1 LVASRLT
8 QSAQLCELCFVI
20 PVAPA
25 VLQLPC
31 VLCCDKVP
39 GYATIIA
46 EKCQKGNPPFA
57 NPVRAWYNAI
67 SMTTTW
73 EGKMNHAEGTLEG
86 YGGTELYYQRWRPE
100 EGPRA
105 ALAVVHGFGEHSGRY
120 GNVVDWFVPRGY
132 AVYAFDLRG
141 HGRSQGQ
148 RGQVDSWAEMRGDV
162 RAFLDLVHQQEPDLP
177 VFLVGHSVGGLIALN
192 YVLHHPEGLEGVV
205 ASGPLLSQWPV
216 PSVLLLVARIL
227 SNLLPRFA
235 MKNELD
241 ATALSRDT
249 AVVEAYVN
257 DPLVHDQGTPRMAT
271 EMLAA
276 IDWTQ
281 AHAAEMALPCLIVHG
296 GADRIAGPEAS
307 RTFFGNVTIAD
318 KERIEYDGYY
328 HEVFNEL
335 GKEQVLADVEA
346 WVERHL

>member
-1 LVASRLT
+1 MRP
-8 QSAQLCELCFVI
+8 FV
-20 PVAPA
+20 
-25 VLQLPC
+25 
-31 VLCCDKVP
+31 
-39 GYATIIA
+39 
-46 EKCQKGNPPFA
+46 
-57 NPVRAWYNAI
+57 NPVPAWYNAV
-67 SMTTTW
+67 SRTTTW
-73 EGKMNHAEGTLEG
+73 EEEMNHAEGNLEG

-105 ALAVVHGFGEHSGRY
+105 ALAVVHGYGEHSGRY

-141 HGRSQGQ
+141 HGRSAGQ
-148 RGQVDSWAEMRGDV
+148 RGHVGGWAEMREDV

-177 VFLVGHSVGGLIALN
+177 VFLVGHSMGGMIALN
-192 YVLHHPEGLEGVV
+192 YVLYHPEGLEGIV
-205 ASGPLLSQWPV
+205 ASGPLLSQLPL
-216 PSVLLLVARIL
+216 PSHLIL
-227 SNLLPRFA
+227 IAKISSSLLPRLP

-241 ATALSRDT
+241 ATALSHDA

-257 DPLVHDQGTPRMAT
+257 DPLVHGQGTPRMAT
-271 EMLAA
+271 EVVAA

-281 AHAAEMALPCLIVHG
+281 AHAAELALPCLIVHG
-296 GADRIAGPEAS
+296 GEDRIALPEAS
-307 RTFFGNVTIAD
+307 QTFFDNVTFAD

-346 WVERHL
+346 WLVRHL